1 MVEFYNRLR
10 QERKRLGLSQ
20 EKFATLGGVTRDT
33 QMNYESGSRKPDS
46 DYMIALA
53 IVGVDVLYLLTGEYG
68 LSTLSADEKK
78 LLSGYRG
85 LDIRGKAGVLGMID
99 GMNIAPTR
107 GSTTHVELHGSVG
120 QQVTG
125 DIKSPQTFT
134 IGGSKKKK
142 PPVSD

>member
-68 LSTLSADEKK
+68 LSTLSADEKN
-78 LLSGYRG
+78 Y
-85 LDIRGKAGVLGMID
+85 
-99 GMNIAPTR
+99 
-107 GSTTHVELHGSVG
+107 
-120 QQVTG
+120 
-125 DIKSPQTFT
+125 
-134 IGGSKKKK
+134 
-142 PPVSD
+142 